1 MRRLLRFVRALF
13 GCPHVEMLKER
24 DAHGKLW
31 LVCTSC
37 GHQVPVQLSEPAKVR
52 RLVKQWAKSRRQT
65 SGPKSPATIVVMP
78 KRRKEQA

>member
-1 MRRLLRFVRALF
+1 MWRLLRFVRSLF
-13 GCPHVEMLKER
+13 TCSHAEMIRSR
-24 DAHGKLW
+24 DEQHRLW

-52 RLVKQWAKSRRQT
+52 KLVKQWAKSRRQT

-78 KRRKEQA
+78 TRRKEQA